1 MIKSRFFERY
11 RYDKKCYQLVI
22 DGTQLHFFDQEHIER
37 SLTRTREDGSK
48 TYHTISVTAYLVIEE
63 NLMIPRASK

>member
-11 RYDKKCYQLVI
+11 RYDKKCYQLVV

-37 SLTRTREDGSK
+37 SLTRTREDGSGFVK
-48 TYHTISVTAYLVIEE
+48 KSV
-63 NLMIPRASK
+63 